1 MDEKSLGKLSKDF
14 FGLIMQLHKDV
25 VKPEEFMKGL
35 PIPPSHG
42 KVIFYLAHK
51 GPSSVS
57 NIAKDLCI
65 SKPNMTP
72 IIDKLL
78 ETGYVNRY
86 EDPND
91 RRVLRIEI
99 TVKAHEAFRMKRD
112 VAMDLLKEKL
122 STLNDED
129 LKSLDGVM
137 SEFSRILSN
146 LK

>member
-1 MDEKSLGKLSKDF
+1 MDEKNLGKLSHDF
-14 FGLIMQLHKDV
+14 FVLIMQLHKDV

-42 KVIFYLAHK
+42 KVIFYLAQK

-78 ETGYVNRY
+78 EAGYVNRY

-91 RRVLRIEI
+91 RRVLRIEV
-99 TVKAHEAFRMKRD
+99 TAKAHEAFKMKRE
-112 VAMDLLKEKL
+112 VAMDLLKLKL

-129 LKSLDGVM
+129 LKSLDLVM
-137 SEFSRILSN
+137 SEFSRIISN

>member
-14 FGLIMQLHKDV
+14 FELIMQLHKDV
-25 VKPEEFMKGL
+25 VKPDDLMKGL
-35 PIPPSHG
+35 NIPPSHG

-57 NIAKDLCI
+57 TIAKDLCI
-65 SKPNMTP
+65 SRPNMTP

-99 TVKAHEAFRMKRD
+99 TEKAHTAFRMKRD
-112 VAMDLLKEKL
+112 LMMDLLKDKL

-129 LKSLDGVM
+129 LKSLDIAM